1 MRLQQECVIRA
12 NLVPVF
18 RGASCGLRCSVLCPL
33 SSVLCPLSSETP
45 IPPVFDIFFN
55 GFISSVMHKTQVYCS
70 RLFLILNRVSQLD
83 TFVFLLTV
91 CAWLRDTFLSTAT
104 EKYPKESRPVNKPQA
119 VPCATRHQRGLLN
132 SLLASLKQAKA
143 LIR

>member
-1 MRLQQECVIRA
+1 MAIQPRHQA
-12 NLVPVF
+12 F
-18 RGASCGLRCSVLCPL
+18 RILNADYMLCL
-33 SSVLCPLSSETP
+33 SSVLCPLSSDTH
-45 IPPVFDIFFN
+45 PPCFLYIFQWVSL
-55 GFISSVMHKTQVYCS
+55 SSVMHQTQVYCG
-70 RLFLILNRVSQLD
+70 RLFLILSRVSQPD

-91 CAWLRDTFLSTAT
+91 CTWLRDTFLSTAT

-119 VPCATRHQRGLLN
+119 VPCATRYQRGLSN